1 MKLMRLQQSGQSPPA
16 SLTGA
21 WQARH
26 EGGKT
31 WSMAPVAAA
40 RASAANG
47 PPYAPL
53 SNSPTPAHA
62 SRLPTIMP

>member
-1 MKLMRLQQSGQSPPA
+1 MKLMRFQQSGQSPPA

-26 EGGKT
+26 EGGST
-31 WSMAPVAAA
+31 MSTAPVAAT

-53 SNSPTPAHA
+53 SIAPTPARA
-62 SRLPTIMP
+62 SRLPSIMP